1 MLIEAAAR
9 DDRLR
14 AVVADGATRPQDAQD
29 VRDPSAGERMVTWLM
44 LQGIRGV
51 SGMRTSTSLNPII
64 ERVAPRPV
72 LLVAAGGFEQE
83 IPANRTYRERGGATT
98 ELYEL
103 PEAGHTGGLRA
114 RPAEYERRTTA
125 FLDRALGL

>member
-1 MLIEAAAR
+1 
-9 DDRLR
+9 
-14 AVVADGATRPQDAQD
+14 VADGATRPQDALD
-29 VRDPSAGERMVTWLM
+29 AVDPGAAERAVTWLM

-51 SGMRTSTSLNPII
+51 SGMRTSTSLNPLI
-64 ERVAPRPV
+64 EQIAPRPV

-83 IPANRTYRERGGATT
+83 IPANRTYREHGGETT

-103 PEAGHTGGLRA
+103 PEASHTGGLRA